1 MTRDEGLKK
10 AKQDRDDFLRRE
22 DRRHKNKIL
31 ARETILHNISM
42 EQQQKKE
49 MTKLRKMDTI
59 ENIERERKQKQES

>member
-10 AKQDRDDFLRRE
+10 AKYDREDFLRRE
-22 DRRHKNKIL
+22 DKRHKTKIL
-31 ARETILHNISM
+31 ARETILQNISM

-59 ENIERERKQKQES
+59 ENIERERKRKQET